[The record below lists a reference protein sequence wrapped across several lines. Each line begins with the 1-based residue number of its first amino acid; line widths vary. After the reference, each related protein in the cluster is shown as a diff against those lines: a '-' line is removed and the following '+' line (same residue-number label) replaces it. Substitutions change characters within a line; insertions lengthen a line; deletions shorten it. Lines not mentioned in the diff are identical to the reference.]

1 MLVSIVFG
9 AVVFIAAQGTVGA
22 QNQAKASSVNPAQGS
37 SVSPAP
43 DSSVNPAP
51 DSSVNP
57 DEIIRKFAARE
68 LEFRKARENYTY
80 TQILKMEE
88 LDSAGQPEGKWEET
102 TDVTF
107 GPNKQRMEH
116 VTYAPV
122 ISLQHIS
129 LDPQDEQDLRSVQPF
144 VLTSEDIGK
153 YDVEYLGKQKVD
165 EIPCYQFS
173 VKPKKMVKNER
184 YFQGTIWVDDRDFQI
199 VKTYGKGVGIIGKD
213 HAFPN
218 FETYREQIDGKYWF
232 PTYTHADDVLH
243 FGGGRNEPEMSQR
256 IRMVVRYT
264 NYKRFGSDTTIT
276 YGDTV
281 PDKK

>member
-1 MLVSIVFG
+1 MLGTIVFG
-9 AVVFIAAQGTVGA
+9 AVIFMAAQGTIGA
-22 QNQAKASSVNPAQGS
+22 QSS
-37 SVSPAP
+37 AP
-43 DSSVNPAP
+43 EATPS
-51 DSSVNP
+51 P
-57 DEIIRKFAARE
+57 DEIIRKFAAKE

-88 LDSAGQPEGKWEET
+88 VDPVGGKWEET

-116 VTYAPV
+116 VTHAPP

-129 LDPQDEQDLRSVQPF
+129 LDPQDIQDLRDVQPF
-144 VLTSEDIGK
+144 VLTSEDIWQVRRGISS
-153 YDVEYLGKQKVD
+153 GKQNVD

-199 VKTYGKGVGIIGKD
+199 VKTYGKGVGITGKD
-213 HAFPN
+213 HQFPN
-218 FETYREQIDGKYWF
+218 FETYREQIDHKYWF

-243 FGGGRNEPEMSQR
+243 FATSSQR

-264 NYKRFGSDTTIT
+264 NYKRFGAEETIT

-281 PDKK
+281 PDSKPDTKK

>member
-1 MLVSIVFG
+1 MLGSILFG
-9 AVVFIAAQGTVGA
+9 AVVFMAAQGTVCAQSGA
-22 QNQAKASSVNPAQGS
+22 AEATPS
-37 SVSPAP
+37 
-43 DSSVNPAP
+43 
-51 DSSVNP
+51 P
-57 DEIIRKFAARE
+57 DEIIRKFAAKE

-88 LDSAGQPEGKWEET
+88 LDSSGAPEGKWEET

-116 VTYAPV
+116 VTHAPP
-122 ISLQHIS
+122 ISLVHIT
-129 LDPQDEQDLRSVQPF
+129 LDPQVLQDLRDVQPF

-153 YDVEYLGKQKVD
+153 YDVEYLGKQNVD

-173 VKPKKMVKNER
+173 VKPKKLVKGER

-199 VKTYGKGVGIIGKD
+199 VKTYGKGVGITSKD
-213 HAFPN
+213 HQFPN
-218 FETYREQIDGKYWF
+218 FETYREQIDHKYWF
-232 PTYTHADDVLH
+232 PTYTHADDVLN
-243 FGGGRNEPEMSQR
+243 FPGGRNDPGMSQR

-264 NYKRFGSDTTIT
+264 NYKRFGAEETIT

-281 PDKK
+281 PEKK